1 MSDLVEL
8 PQGVVIEVRRGG
20 HDALAKLSADMIHL
34 GISGYLRIERRPKN
48 LLPRVS
54 QILIIDGQPKL
65 AIHESDLVLGGL
77 EALLEIERDAATL
90 DALISLIEL
99 SNDEAGRIENLYP
112 DFCLME
118 LDDKSENTDRE
129 WWNYVR
135 LDSRSWRREA
145 RLPEPEVIV
154 EAPEYIRQLT
164 KAKLQKFDLGQKY
177 LNYGDA
183 LLNDGDSPAKLL
195 DLAGILASHGRPILV
210 FSRNDT
216 NSLVANHNIPES
228 SCLIV
233 STVESKQSILPNSIS
248 ISEKIND
255 FLWAN
260 KQAVIV
266 ITNLEYL
273 ISIIDFDIALRML
286 RDIIDNI
293 RSSDHLL
300 LVHCDLE
307 VMNDQQRHIFMREF
321 ETINSIYLE
330 SLVMDPE
337 SLFEHPICMELTD
350 EELSWIQ
357 QQITFSKTGNI
368 DQLTGST
375 ITTGGEIN
383 LADEDLV
390 EARDN
395 LTQVID
401 NWQDVSQS
409 KETITPPNIEQNKD
423 PNMISNMVDK
433 AFSANIDTIRQEEVK
448 STSVSEPKTETPE
461 SVVIK
466 NPETKKAKGPRPA
479 IRLKR
484 AKRPKPHTNKSFS
497 RPARTV
503 AAISNNVELPNI
515 VDITEVN
522 RQTQAFTASL
532 DERARKMENA
542 LENMRLSDERTR
554 SKFVY
559 QTKVDENLD
568 SINDLQ
574 TEERRTV
581 TLPLRNVDVGAVV
594 HSSTDIIQSDTS
606 KRRQRESAKRVQTVR
621 DFEKSYQKWSS
632 EYSSKNSINE
642 PDLLEQD
649 LSEAE

>member
-1 MSDLVEL
+1 MFVWNHVV
-8 PQGVVIEVRRGG
+8 GVVRR
-20 HDALAKLSADMIHL
+20 A
-34 GISGYLRIERRPKN
+34 
-48 LLPRVS
+48 
-54 QILIIDGQPKL
+54 
-65 AIHESDLVLGGL
+65 
-77 EALLEIERDAATL
+77 
-90 DALISLIEL
+90 
-99 SNDEAGRIENLYP
+99 
-112 DFCLME
+112 F
-118 LDDKSENTDRE
+118 
-129 WWNYVR
+129 
-135 LDSRSWRREA
+135 
-145 RLPEPEVIV
+145 PEPEVIV

-183 LLNDGDSPAKLL
+183 LLNDGDSPDKLL

-233 STVESKQSILPNSIS
+233 STVESKQSILPNSVS
-248 ISEKIND
+248 INEKIND

-300 LVHCDLE
+300 LVHCDLD

-368 DQLTGST
+368 DQLTAST
-375 ITTGGEIN
+375 TTSGGAIN

-409 KETITPPNIEQNKD
+409 KQMITPPTIEQKED
-423 PNMISNMVDK
+423 PMI
-433 AFSANIDTIRQEEVK
+433 
-448 STSVSEPKTETPE
+448 
-461 SVVIK
+461 
-466 NPETKKAKGPRPA
+466 
-479 IRLKR
+479 
-484 AKRPKPHTNKSFS
+484 
-497 RPARTV
+497 
-503 AAISNNVELPNI
+503 
-515 VDITEVN
+515 
-522 RQTQAFTASL
+522 
-532 DERARKMENA
+532 
-542 LENMRLSDERTR
+542 
-554 SKFVY
+554 
-559 QTKVDENLD
+559 
-568 SINDLQ
+568 
-574 TEERRTV
+574 
-581 TLPLRNVDVGAVV
+581 
-594 HSSTDIIQSDTS
+594 
-606 KRRQRESAKRVQTVR
+606 
-621 DFEKSYQKWSS
+621 
-632 EYSSKNSINE
+632 
-642 PDLLEQD
+642 
-649 LSEAE
+649 

>member
-1 MSDLVEL
+1 M

-20 HDALAKLSADMIHL
+20 HDALAKLSADMMRL

-48 LLPRVS
+48 VLPRVS
-54 QILIIDGQPKL
+54 QILILDGQPRL

-90 DALISLIEL
+90 DTLISLIEL
-99 SNDEAGRIENLYP
+99 PNDDAVRVVNLYP
-112 DFCLME
+112 DFSLLE
-118 LDDKSENTDRE
+118 LDEKSEKTDKE
-129 WWNYVR
+129 WWNYAR
-135 LDSRSWRREA
+135 LESRSWRREA

-210 FSRNDT
+210 FSRDET

-233 STVESKQSILPNSIS
+233 STVESKQSILPNSTS

-260 KQAVIV
+260 KQAIIV
-266 ITNLEYL
+266 ITSLEYL
-273 ISIIDFDIALRML
+273 ISIIDFDIALKML

-300 LVHCDLE
+300 LVHCDLD

-321 ETINSIYLE
+321 ESINSIYLE

-368 DQLTGST
+368 EQLTAST
-375 ITTGGEIN
+375 TTLGGAIN

-401 NWQDVSQS
+401 NWQDLSQT
-409 KETITPPNIEQNKD
+409 KELITPPPIEQKKD
-423 PNMISNMVDK
+423 DDMISNMVNK
-433 AFSANIDTIRQEEVK
+433 AFSADIDTIRQDDVK
-448 STSVSEPKTETPE
+448 STRVSKPKTEIPKPIVMKN
-461 SVVIK
+461 SV
-466 NPETKKAKGPRPA
+466 TKKSKGPRPA
-479 IRLKR
+479 IRVKR
-484 AKRPKPHTNKSFS
+484 AKRSKPHTSKSFS
-497 RPARTV
+497 RPGRTV
-503 AAISNNVELPNI
+503 AAINNNVELPNI
-515 VDITEVN
+515 VDVTEVN

-532 DERARKMENA
+532 DDRAKKMENA
-542 LENMRLSDERTR
+542 LENMLVSDERNHSR
-554 SKFVY
+554 FVY
-559 QTKVDENLD
+559 KTKIQKNID
-568 SINDLQ
+568 SIDNWEK
-574 TEERRTV
+574 EERRTV
-581 TLPLRNVDVGAVV
+581 TLPLRSVDIGAVV
-594 HSSTDIIQSDTS
+594 HSSSEITQSDTS
-606 KRRQRESAKRVQTVR
+606 KRRQRESARRVQTLQ
-621 DFEKSYQKWSS
+621 DFEKIYQKWSS
-632 EYSSKNSINE
+632 EYSNKNSINE
-642 PDLLEQD
+642 TDLLEQN
-649 LSEAE
+649 LWEAE

>member
-1 MSDLVEL
+1 MVEL

-20 HDALAKLSADMIHL
+20 HDALAKLSADMMRL

-54 QILIIDGQPKL
+54 QILILDGQPKL

-99 SNDEAGRIENLYP
+99 SNDDAVRVVNLYP
-112 DFCLME
+112 DFALVE
-118 LDDKSENTDRE
+118 LDEKSEKTDKQ

-135 LDSRSWRREA
+135 LESRSWRREA

-210 FSRNDT
+210 FSRDET

-228 SCLIV
+228 SCLII
-233 STVESKQSILPNSIS
+233 STVESKQSIPPNSTS

-273 ISIIDFDIALRML
+273 ISIIDFDIVSKML

-300 LVHCDLE
+300 LVHCDLD

-368 DQLTGST
+368 EQLTAST
-375 ITTGGEIN
+375 TTSGGAIN

-401 NWQDVSQS
+401 NWQDLSQS
-409 KETITPPNIEQNKD
+409 KELITPPNIEQKKD
-423 PNMISNMVDK
+423 DNMISNMVNK
-433 AFSANIDTIRQEEVK
+433 AFSADIDTIRQDDVK
-448 STSVSEPKTETPE
+448 STRVSKPKTENPRPVVMKN
-461 SVVIK
+461 SV
-466 NPETKKAKGPRPA
+466 TKKSKGPRPA
-479 IRLKR
+479 IRVKR
-484 AKRPKPHTNKSFS
+484 AKRPKPHQSKSFS
-497 RPARTV
+497 RPAKTV

-532 DERARKMENA
+532 DERA
-542 LENMRLSDERTR
+542 
-554 SKFVY
+554 
-559 QTKVDENLD
+559 
-568 SINDLQ
+568 
-574 TEERRTV
+574 
-581 TLPLRNVDVGAVV
+581 
-594 HSSTDIIQSDTS
+594 
-606 KRRQRESAKRVQTVR
+606 
-621 DFEKSYQKWSS
+621 
-632 EYSSKNSINE
+632 
-642 PDLLEQD
+642 
-649 LSEAE
+649 

>member
-1 MSDLVEL
+1 M

-20 HDALAKLSADMIHL
+20 HDALAKLSADMVRL

-48 LLPRVS
+48 VLPRVS
-54 QILIIDGQPKL
+54 QILVLDGQPRL

-90 DALISLIEL
+90 DTLISLIEL
-99 SNDEAGRIENLYP
+99 SNDDAVRVVNLYP
-112 DFCLME
+112 DFSLLE
-118 LDDKSENTDRE
+118 LDEKSEKTDKE

-135 LDSRSWRREA
+135 LESRSWRREA

-210 FSRNDT
+210 FSRDET

-233 STVESKQSILPNSIS
+233 STVESKQSILPNSTS

-260 KQAVIV
+260 KQAIIV
-266 ITNLEYL
+266 ITSLEYL
-273 ISIIDFDIALRML
+273 ISIIDFDIALKML

-300 LVHCDLE
+300 LVHCDLD

-368 DQLTGST
+368 EQLTAST
-375 ITTGGEIN
+375 TTSGGAIN

-401 NWQDVSQS
+401 NWQDLSQT
-409 KETITPPNIEQNKD
+409 KELITPPPIEQKKD
-423 PNMISNMVDK
+423 DDMISNMVNK
-433 AFSANIDTIRQEEVK
+433 AFSADIDTIRQDDVK
-448 STSVSEPKTETPE
+448 STRVSKPKTEIPKPIVMKN
-461 SVVIK
+461 SV
-466 NPETKKAKGPRPA
+466 TKKSKGPRPA
-479 IRLKR
+479 IRVKR
-484 AKRPKPHTNKSFS
+484 AKRPKPHTSKSFS
-497 RPARTV
+497 RPGRTV
-503 AAISNNVELPNI
+503 AAINKNVELPNI
-515 VDITEVN
+515 VDVTEVN

-532 DERARKMENA
+532 DDRAKKMENA
-542 LENMRLSDERTR
+542 LENMLVSDERTHSR
-554 SKFVY
+554 FVY
-559 QTKVDENLD
+559 KTKIQKNIVPIDNW
-568 SINDLQ
+568 Q
-574 TEERRTV
+574 KEERRTV
-581 TLPLRNVDVGAVV
+581 TLPLRNVDIGAVV
-594 HSSTDIIQSDTS
+594 HSSSEITQSDTS
-606 KRRQRESAKRVQTVR
+606 KRRQRESARRVQTLQ
-621 DFEKSYQKWSS
+621 DFEKSYQKWVS
-632 EYSSKNSINE
+632 EYSNKNSINE
-642 PDLLEQD
+642 TDLLEQN
-649 LSEAE
+649 LWEAE

>member
-1 MSDLVEL
+1 MVEL

-20 HDALAKLSADMIHL
+20 HDALAKLSADMMRL

-48 LLPRVS
+48 VLPRVS
-54 QILIIDGQPKL
+54 QILILDGQPRL

-90 DALISLIEL
+90 DTLISLIEL
-99 SNDEAGRIENLYP
+99 SNDDAVRVVNLYP
-112 DFCLME
+112 DFSLLE
-118 LDDKSENTDRE
+118 LDEKSEKTDKE

-135 LDSRSWRREA
+135 LESRSWRREA

-210 FSRNDT
+210 FSRDET

-233 STVESKQSILPNSIS
+233 STVESKQSILPNSTS

-260 KQAVIV
+260 KQAIIV
-266 ITNLEYL
+266 ITSLEYL
-273 ISIIDFDIALRML
+273 ISIIDFDIALKML

-300 LVHCDLE
+300 LVHCDLD

-368 DQLTGST
+368 EQLTAST
-375 ITTGGEIN
+375 TTSGGAIN

-401 NWQDVSQS
+401 NWQDLSQT
-409 KETITPPNIEQNKD
+409 KELITPPPIEQEKD
-423 PNMISNMVDK
+423 DDMISNMVNK
-433 AFSANIDTIRQEEVK
+433 AFSADIDTIRQDDVK
-448 STSVSEPKTETPE
+448 STRVSKPKTEIPKPIVMKN
-461 SVVIK
+461 SV
-466 NPETKKAKGPRPA
+466 TKKSKGPRPA
-479 IRLKR
+479 IRVKR
-484 AKRPKPHTNKSFS
+484 AKRPKPHTSKSFS
-497 RPARTV
+497 RPGRTV
-503 AAISNNVELPNI
+503 AAINNNVELPNI
-515 VDITEVN
+515 VDVTEVN

-532 DERARKMENA
+532 DDRAKKMENA
-542 LENMRLSDERTR
+542 LENMLVSDERTHSR
-554 SKFVY
+554 FVY
-559 QTKVDENLD
+559 KTKIQKNID
-568 SINDLQ
+568 SIDNWQ
-574 TEERRTV
+574 KEERRTV
-581 TLPLRNVDVGAVV
+581 TLPLRNVDIGAVV
-594 HSSTDIIQSDTS
+594 HSSSEITQSDTS
-606 KRRQRESAKRVQTVR
+606 KRRQRESARRVQTLQ

-632 EYSSKNSINE
+632 EYSNKNSINE
-642 PDLLEQD
+642 TDLLEQN
-649 LSEAE
+649 LWEAE